1 MGALMKKLSKKLDN
15 KVAIVT
21 GAANG
26 IGRAVAL
33 RMAGEGARVVAVDI
47 VDAAGIERAAEDLGT
62 VLSVAET
69 FENQHLRERGTV
81 RTIDDPIHGPV
92 DIPGMPIKWSR
103 LPNNIPLD
111 APTLGQHN
119 EVILTE
125 MLGRSAEE
133 IDALSHD
140 GVLFSRNS

>member
-1 MGALMKKLSKKLDN
+1 VFDIDLWPERTVVVN
-15 KVAIVT
+15 PW
-21 GAANG
+21 
-26 IGRAVAL
+26 L
-33 RMAGEGARVVAVDI
+33 RFHRPSL
-47 VDAAGIERAAEDLGT
+47 LGYHID
-62 VLSVAET
+62 VPCAPILSVAET